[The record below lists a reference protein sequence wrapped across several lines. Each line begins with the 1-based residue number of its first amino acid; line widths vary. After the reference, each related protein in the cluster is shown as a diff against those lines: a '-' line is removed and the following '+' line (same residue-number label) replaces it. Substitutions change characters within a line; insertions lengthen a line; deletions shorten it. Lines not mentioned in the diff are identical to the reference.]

1 MLRHFALLH
10 SRNDGFT
17 RREEGCE
24 VRLQHLRSSFWYTI
38 LYYTYILLAPHAYRT
53 DAKML
58 SFFSEPCPQRGGIL
72 RSTEGGR
79 SGSPRGFLA
88 YAPVFSAEERLG
100 TKEISEGQR
109 KSALYVK
116 KELLAEARS
125 QTAFSTEE
133 KAAIGKLMLTE
144 AHLYDFSEE
153 ERDAVFSALRR

>member
-1 MLRHFALLH
+1 MTASQ
-10 SRNDGFT
+10 SRE
-17 RREEGCE
+17 RRGVESYAHNTCAVPSGY
-24 VRLQHLRSSFWYTI
+24 SI
-38 LYYTYILLAPHAYRT
+38 LYYAYYIAIVAIMLIEQMQKNAFILFGTLLLFIVAAYFLFR
-53 DAKML
+53 
-58 SFFSEPCPQRGGIL
+58 P
-72 RSTEGGR
+72 EGGR

-109 KSALYVK
+109 KRALYVK